1 MKKNKIL
8 NKIPDIGKL
17 DQTAI
22 YILFIITLFL
32 HPFNGGLDY
41 ASLSCPAFFCVGLF
55 IYCRQTPNL
64 QGLIRNA
71 KVASP
76 YFIFLFYMFLNQML
90 RSNTSNAVY
99 SLFFA
104 NTLTIMGSIFA
115 FSNIKIELKYFDIF
129 RNFLVL
135 MSLSGIVT
143 NLLHILLPSIDT
155 LIATVPVRGYLSVS
169 LYFPFSIVYSEEG
182 FVGLSVYRMS
192 ANFQEAG
199 LAQAF
204 YSWGMFTLNRNDP
217 KYRIKYILLVL
228 GMIQTLSPVGY
239 VFAMINITYG
249 AITIRNRIKNAP
261 LAYRFFFVL
270 IASIISILIYIY
282 IFDPSLELRLSGD
295 SSQDRLDAFSYQ
307 WMKFLDSPLFGAPN
321 TTSYWSEGI
330 SLISSI
336 GYIGL
341 FGSLNIIVAWFYAI
355 YTAKF
360 PMKKF
365 LALVDLIF
373 TFAFAQPT
381 AITSFSII
389 LFMHDPTAANED
401 DAAKVETAPLPMTP
415 ELSILQGR

>member
-1 MKKNKIL
+1 
-8 NKIPDIGKL
+8 
-17 DQTAI
+17 
-22 YILFIITLFL
+22 
-32 HPFNGGLDY
+32 
-41 ASLSCPAFFCVGLF
+41 
-55 IYCRQTPNL
+55 
-64 QGLIRNA
+64 
-71 KVASP
+71 
-76 YFIFLFYMFLNQML
+76 MFMNQLL

-104 NTLTIMGSIFA
+104 NTLTIMGAIFA
-115 FSNIKIELKYFDIF
+115 FSNIRIEFKYFNIF
-129 RNFLVL
+129 LNFLVL
-135 MSLSGIVT
+135 MSLSGIIT

-155 LIATVPVRGYLSVS
+155 LIATIPVRGYLSVS

-204 YSWGMFTLNRNDP
+204 YSWGMFTLNRSDP
-217 KYRIKYILLVL
+217 KYRSKYILLFL

-249 AITIRNRIKNAP
+249 ALTTNNRLKNTP
-261 LAYRFFFVL
+261 LAYRLFFVL
-270 IASIISILIYIY
+270 IASMISILIYIY
-282 IFDPSLELRLSGD
+282 VFDPSLELRLSGD

-307 WMKFLDSPLFGAPN
+307 WTKFMDSPLFGAPN

-341 FGSLNIIVAWFYAI
+341 FGSLNIIIAWFYAI
-355 YTAKF
+355 YSAKF

-401 DAAKVETAPLPMTP
+401 EAAKVETAPLPLTP
-415 ELSILQGR
+415 ELPILSGR